1 MKEIIAIP
9 QDDGPIH
16 IDISQIPAMEMQL
29 LSATILEAAQRF
41 YEDPENVRRF
51 EAWRAA
57 REKEAS
63 NGKVSKRR
71 G

>member
-1 MKEIIAIP
+1 MKEVIAIP
-9 QDDGPIH
+9 QDNSPVRF
-16 IDISQIPAMEMQL
+16 DISQIPAIEIQL

-51 EAWRAA
+51 EEWRTA

-63 NGKVSKRR
+63 NGRKKKR
-71 G
+71 

>member
-1 MKEIIAIP
+1 MKEVIAIP
-9 QDDGPIH
+9 QEDGPIH
-16 IDISQIPAMEMQL
+16 IDTSQIPAIEMQL

-51 EAWRAA
+51 EEWRTA

-63 NGKVSKRR
+63 NGRKKKR
-71 G
+71 